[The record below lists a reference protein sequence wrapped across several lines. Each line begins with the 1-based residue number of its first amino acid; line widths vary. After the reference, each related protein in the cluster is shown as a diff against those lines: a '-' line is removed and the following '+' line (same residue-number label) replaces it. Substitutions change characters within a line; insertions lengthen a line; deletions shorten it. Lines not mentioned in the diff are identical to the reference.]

1 MKTIDFYYAAR
12 GKSKDADMARAL
24 GITTAAIAQA
34 KKREHLSAYHAAK
47 CAAIAG
53 LSVEKAMIAA
63 AIEAEH
69 DEKKQKELA
78 DMLSSSYNP
87 SPLESQR
94 GALAQLVEQ
103 RTLNP

>member
-12 GKSKDADMARAL
+12 GSNRDADMARML
-24 GITTAAIAQA
+24 GITTAAIANA

-47 CAAIAG
+47 CAQLAG
-53 LSVEKAMIAA
+53 LSVEEAILASAM
-63 AIEAEH
+63 EAEH
-69 DEKKQKELA
+69 EPEKRKELA
-78 DMLSSSYNP
+78 LMLNPSYN
-87 SPLESQR
+87 SPPV